1 MSLLTRR
8 DQDLAPWLHTLIV
21 AGIAIGAWMLTR
33 DAVLAAAIVGLG
45 SRFTG
50 MAVRRASRV
59 PPPTDHELQRTRV
72 LDAQRVAEDA
82 IHDVHNDLAAVQ
94 GKLDLMYR
102 GLAGGSP
109 EQGAVHAAGREV
121 VEGLRGVREDIE
133 MMVTR
138 IRRAR
143 HRLGLMNGRHER
155 QVGP

>member
-21 AGIAIGAWMLTR
+21 AGIAVGAWLVTQE
-33 DAVLAAAIVGLG
+33 ALLAAAIVGLG

-50 MAVRRASRV
+50 MAVRRASRL

-72 LDAQRVAEDA
+72 LDAQQVAEEV

-102 GLAGGSP
+102 ELAAGSP
-109 EQGAVHAAGREV
+109 EQQAVHEASRDV
-121 VEGLRGVREDIE
+121 VEGLRSVREDIE
-133 MMVTR
+133 TMVTR

-155 QVGP
+155 MGDA